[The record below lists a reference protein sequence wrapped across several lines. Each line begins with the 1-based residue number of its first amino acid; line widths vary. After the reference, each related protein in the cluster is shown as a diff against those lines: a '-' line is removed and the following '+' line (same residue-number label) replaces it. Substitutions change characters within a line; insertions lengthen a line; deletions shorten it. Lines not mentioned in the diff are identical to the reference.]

1 MRCAD
6 KLLAA
11 ATETLRLF
19 DGELDYPEL
28 ADDIAVEAR
37 LALTITAELSELDE
51 GIAVLVA

>member
-1 MRCAD
+1 VRCAD

-51 GIAVLVA
+51 RIAVLVA